1 MARTSWFDEKA
12 EYPVIQQEV
21 NKLQSFTDAMAD
33 GIIEKK
39 ELDAQEQRLVAAM
52 RRLEPELSD
61 DLHGKVTA
69 VMVEMS
75 AYNIMRLLHELHA
88 ERARIA
94 FSAAR

>member
-12 EYPVIQQEV
+12 EYPIIQEEV
-21 NKLQSFTDAMAD
+21 NKLQSFTSAMAD

-39 ELDAQEQRLVAAM
+39 ELDAQEQRLVAAL
-52 RRLEPELSD
+52 RRLEPELND
-61 DLHGKVTA
+61 DLHDKVTA

-88 ERARIA
+88 ERARMVFGA
-94 FSAAR
+94 P

>member
-1 MARTSWFDEKA
+1 MARASWFDEKA

-21 NKLQSFTDAMAD
+21 NKLRSFTDAMAD
-33 GIIEKK
+33 GIVEKK

-52 RRLEPELSD
+52 RLLEPELND
-61 DLHGKVTA
+61 DLHDKVSA

-88 ERARIA
+88 ERARMV
-94 FSAAR
+94 FGSR